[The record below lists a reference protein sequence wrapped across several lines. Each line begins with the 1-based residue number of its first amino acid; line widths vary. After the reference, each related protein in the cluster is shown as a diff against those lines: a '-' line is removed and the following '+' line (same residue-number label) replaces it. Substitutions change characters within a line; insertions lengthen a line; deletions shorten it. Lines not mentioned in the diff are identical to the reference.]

1 MNYDSNATQ
10 QGKKAP
16 TQYDINIEYAIGKRS
31 LAGGSVHTHTQQ
43 WADRKKARNLH
54 RAFSL
59 HKWCKYCEIH
69 PTLDIELLWLYKQ
82 LVSLCIHLFIHFT
95 TTVFLFVEK
104 KSCVR
109 LHSFLFHCTSKH
121 PNLVTAHQEIQL
133 YLKCTVFCLFA
144 ETFCDNSVYWR
155 CLFNHIV
162 VSFGSIPFD
171 SIFVIFLHRMYD
183 VLNVY

>member
-1 MNYDSNATQ
+1 MLRSREKSSHTVRH
-10 QGKKAP
+10 
-16 TQYDINIEYAIGKRS
+16 IEYAIGKRS

-59 HKWCKYCEIH
+59 HKWCEYCEIH

-183 VLNVY
+183 VRNVY